1 MMLTLIL
8 IYVRLF
14 MELSEVSL
22 ICKALSDQNRLQII
36 YLLTYGE
43 QCACELLEQMK
54 ITQPTLSY
62 HMKVL
67 ENCSLVI
74 SRRKGK
80 WSHYSLNRD
89 QWVAFHGYVESIRMP
104 VKKEM
109 KAGVAYEQQSRTER
123 EGAAVLR

>member
-1 MMLTLIL
+1 MSNIILTVIYASCMMLTLIL

-54 ITQPTLSY
+54 ITQPTLSH

-74 SRRKGK
+74 ARRKGK

-89 QWVAFHGYVESIRMP
+89 RWAAFRGYIDTVRNAGDSGNESGCCP
-104 VKKEM
+104 
-109 KAGVAYEQQSRTER
+109 
-123 EGAAVLR
+123 